1 LSLTYFKA
9 TNFRVFQDL
18 EVNLHP
24 QYNLIYGDNASGK
37 TSLLEAIAY
46 LGRGRSFR
54 EANTKEL
61 LKHDTND
68 FLLFGKT
75 SNLQQVA
82 KLGLTNGSGGLGV
95 SVNGN
100 HKGGLES
107 LARALPLQIID
118 PNIHNLVAGSPEERR
133 RFLDWV
139 VFHVEPSYLKLWR
152 NYKRSLKQRN
162 LLLKNNGS
170 LDEIRSWN
178 KGFSGLG
185 ESIHLLRSSVFE
197 ILEPSLAQITSN
209 FLGDEV
215 NFSYERG
222 WHDDVSLE
230 QALIKNEPRD
240 SHLKS
245 TQVGPHRADISIS
258 FDARTAKKQVSRGQQ
273 KLLACAMVLGS
284 IEIVQ
289 EYTEQP
295 LLLLLDDP
303 AAELDGNSI
312 KKLMDEVVLLG
323 AQVIATSIDF
333 NKTLLPG
340 EPHVF
345 HVEHG
350 QIKQII

>member
-1 LSLTYFKA
+1 MSLIYFKA

-24 QYNLIYGDNASGK
+24 KYNLIFGDNASGK

-68 FLLFGKT
+68 FLLFGRT
-75 SNLQQVA
+75 TNLQQTV
-82 KLGLTNGSGGLGV
+82 KLGLTNGAGGLGV
-95 SVNGN
+95 SVNGD

-170 LDEIRSWN
+170 IDEIRSWN
-178 KGFSGLG
+178 KGFSELG

-209 FLGDEV
+209 LLGDEV
-215 NFSYERG
+215 RFLCERG
-222 WHDDVSLE
+222 WHDEIGLE
-230 QALIKNEPRD
+230 QALIKSESRD
-240 SHLKS
+240 SHLRS

-258 FDARTAKKQVSRGQQ
+258 FDARVAKKQVSRGQQ

-289 EYTEQP
+289 EYTEKP

-333 NKTLLPG
+333 YNTLLPG

-345 HVEHG
+345 HL
-350 QIKQII
+350 